1 MESIKNTYHLFADP
15 LHYYN
20 QMIIDIE
27 NATKSIY
34 IETFKFGKDEIGERF
49 LIALNKKAK
58 QGIEIKI
65 LIDYWGAGSA
75 NHDYFKKLTDNG
87 GEVRFFEKIKFN
99 SDFFT
104 RSHRRNHRKLLLIDN
119 QITYIGSSNITGYNL
134 NWRESVL
141 RIVSDITP
149 VLTKVFFQ
157 DFNNYNKYTFH
168 LPAKAKLI
176 KHGNFEIVRDIPSI
190 ARKQINSKFIKLIKN
205 AKSQIT
211 IATPYFLP
219 GFFLRKALV
228 DAAQRG
234 VSVNIIMPKHSDVS
248 LIDIL
253 RNKYFGVYY
262 KAGINILFYEI
273 NNLHAKMMIVDKK
286 IFAIGSSNFDYRSY
300 RYMYEI
306 MLIGNNRDIAK
317 QVNAH
322 MKTSIN
328 NSVKFDYHNWKNR
341 SQINKL
347 FEWILLPFRHLL

>member
-141 RIVSDITP
+141 RIASDITP

-219 GFFLRKALV
+219 GFFF
-228 DAAQRG
+228 AQ
-234 VSVNIIMPKHSDVS
+234 
-248 LIDIL
+248 
-253 RNKYFGVYY
+253 
-262 KAGINILFYEI
+262 
-273 NNLHAKMMIVDKK
+273 
-286 IFAIGSSNFDYRSY
+286 GSC
-300 RYMYEI
+300 
-306 MLIGNNRDIAK
+306 
-317 QVNAH
+317 
-322 MKTSIN
+322 
-328 NSVKFDYHNWKNR
+328 
-341 SQINKL
+341 
-347 FEWILLPFRHLL
+347 